1 MVKEK
6 GKKENRG
13 RVVREKGG
21 EIEIEIFLVFRQL
34 KLDGPRIKVG
44 PRNESYAWVQ
54 KSRTFVKLQEVRNF
68 PTRVIFNLK
77 AI

>member
-34 KLDGPRIKVG
+34 KLDGLRIKVG
-44 PRNESYAWVQ
+44 PRNESYAWVP
-54 KSRTFVKLQEVRNF
+54 KSGSFVNLQDVRNF
-68 PTRVIFNLK
+68 HTRVIFNLK